1 MAVAL
6 RWATEDGMPLS
17 LIPLAVAGKLFVLW
31 LLGVPGG
38 LLLVIFLVMRMTGR

>member
-1 MAVAL
+1 MA
-6 RWATEDGMPLS
+6 LS

-38 LLLVIFLVMRMTGR
+38 LLVVIFLVMKFTGR